1 MDSATLD
8 VHQFESL
15 MWEDDQGLKAAPP
28 VGVVIVTARSDGAPT
43 DARLSTTHDGP
54 IRIDDFFPE
63 RARLLISMAKARLKA
78 RENSHGAS

>member
-15 MWEDDQGLKAAPP
+15 MGEDIQRLKAAPP
-28 VGVVIVTARSDGAPT
+28 VEAVVVTAGSNRAST

-54 IRIDDFFPE
+54 IRIDAFFPE
-63 RARLLISMAKARLKA
+63 RARLRTSMTKAGLNA